1 MRQHGCHVTPVRAW
15 PAPLRGHRGAAA
27 VFAAAALAASICL
40 GHAPGASAQPAMPPP
55 SAEDLRPIYASALDI
70 ANGRRL
76 AEASCGRCHGL
87 NGISTMEGVP
97 NLAGQRAAYLYRELR
112 AYQSGARGND
122 NMNGAVQ
129 FLSNDALVDV
139 AAYFANLDPPPP
151 ESSAAATPPKPGP
164 LEAGKAAAAG
174 CAGCHGETGVS
185 KMPGSPNLTG
195 QDPQY
200 LVAAMRAYK
209 GGQRKNDIMKSVLA
223 SVGDTQFSNIA
234 LYFALQKPD
243 RAPTPAQGDQAAG
256 QAAAAACAGCHGAK
270 GVSGNPATP
279 SLAGQDA
286 QYLAAALRAYKD
298 GSRGDAT
305 MKGVAASLG
314 DAAARDIAAF
324 YAAQQPQAPAVR
336 KPLSTVEWAE
346 RSDRCH
352 GVNGNSTDPRVPAL
366 AGQRPGYLEKVLHA
380 YQTGARKSPEMAVMS
395 NVLGEADIESLAAH
409 YARQKARAVVY
420 LPVPAR

>member
-1 MRQHGCHVTPVRAW
+1 MREHGRHITPVPARAT
-15 PAPLRGHRGAAA
+15 PLRGRRGATVVLAA
-27 VFAAAALAASICL
+27 GALAASIWL
-40 GHAPGASAQPAMPPP
+40 GHVPGASAQPAKPPP
-55 SAEDLRPIYASALDI
+55 SGEDLRPIYASALDI

-97 NLAGQRAAYLYRELR
+97 HLAGQRAAYLYRELR

-139 AAYFANLDPPPP
+139 AAYYANLDPPPP
-151 ESSAAATPPKPGP
+151 ESAATTPPRPGP
-164 LEAGKAAAAG
+164 LEVGKVAAAG

-185 KMPGSPNLTG
+185 KMPGTPSLTG

-200 LVAAMRAYK
+200 LVAAMQAYK

-223 SVGDTQFSNIA
+223 SVGDTQLANIA

-243 RAPTPAQGDQAAG
+243 RAPTPAPGDPAAG

-286 QYLAAALRAYKD
+286 QYLAAALLAYKD

-305 MKGVAASLG
+305 MKGITAALG
-314 DAAARDIAAF
+314 DAAARDLAAF
-324 YAAQQPQAPAVR
+324 YAAQQPQAPNVR

-346 RSDRCH
+346 RCDRCH

-366 AGQRPGYLEKVLHA
+366 AGQRIGYLEKVLHA
-380 YQTGARKSPEMAVMS
+380 YQSGARKSPEMAVMS

-420 LPVPAR
+420 IPVPAR